1 MEIWL
6 GFPYSPMITNFL
18 CLYFQS
24 HKIFLNVP
32 KMLSF
37 MPILFSLGHLLFITT
52 TFFIYVNNLTFT
64 KFLWLH
70 IQSLSSAPLLT
81 FPQSAITSIMTF
93 TFYGILCLT
102 LSPSLVHF
110 YLDFLFQISICV
122 SCHNDLTMGYRET
135 TQLHT
140 LQNMH
145 TDQSPRDSE
154 RSDMICHF
162 IIMCIYYL
170 CSNLWTKKLAAN
182 ILQ

>member
-1 MEIWL
+1 
-6 GFPYSPMITNFL
+6 
-18 CLYFQS
+18 
-24 HKIFLNVP
+24 
-32 KMLSF
+32 
-37 MPILFSLGHLLFITT
+37 MPILFSLGHLLSSQ
-52 TFFIYVNNLTFT
+52 L
-64 KFLWLH
+64 
-70 IQSLSSAPLLT
+70 LSSFML
-81 FPQSAITSIMTF
+81 ITSPYQVPLAAYLESLQCTTVNIPTVSYYFYTTF
-93 TFYGILCLT
+93 TFYGILQCST

-110 YLDFLFQISICV
+110 YLDFFQISICV

-170 CSNLWTKKLAAN
+170 CSNLWTKSQQL
-182 ILQ
+182 I